1 MAEIIEKIYSLQVL
15 LGTTGDPFDSWLA
28 TFWKVIS

>member
-1 MAEIIEKIYSLQVL
+1 MIEKIYNLQVL

-28 TFWKVIS
+28 MLISQ